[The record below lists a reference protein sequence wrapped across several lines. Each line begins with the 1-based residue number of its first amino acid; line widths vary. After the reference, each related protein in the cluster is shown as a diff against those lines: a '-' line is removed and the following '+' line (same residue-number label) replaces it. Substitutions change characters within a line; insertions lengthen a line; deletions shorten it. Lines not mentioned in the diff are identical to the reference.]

1 MPPSPPPADSGR
13 PRASASA
20 SVSGS
25 GSGSD
30 LPDPGAFV
38 VALVT
43 VPDVAT
49 ADRIADALL
58 AERLAACVNR
68 VGPVRSRFRWKG
80 ALDAADELLL
90 LIKTRASSLPRIEER
105 IRALHP
111 YEVFELLA
119 LPVAAGSAAY
129 LAWLAAETGA

>member
-1 MPPSPPPADSGR
+1 VPPSPPPADSGR
-13 PRASASA
+13 PRASD
-20 SVSGS
+20 SV
-25 GSGSD
+25 SD

-49 ADRIADALL
+49 AERIADALL

>member
-1 MPPSPPPADSGR
+1 VPPSPPPADSGR
-13 PRASASA
+13 PRASD
-20 SVSGS
+20 SV
-25 GSGSD
+25 SGSD
-30 LPDPGAFV
+30 LPDPRAFV

-49 ADRIADALL
+49 AEKIADALL

-90 LIKTRASSLPRIEER
+90 LIKARASSLPRIEER

>member
-1 MPPSPPPADSGR
+1 VPPSPPPADSGR
-13 PRASASA
+13 PRASASDA
-20 SVSGS
+20 

-49 ADRIADALL
+49 AEKIADALL

-68 VGPVRSRFRWKG
+68 VGPLHSRFRWKG
-80 ALDAADELLL
+80 ALDAADEQLL
-90 LIKTRASSLPRIEER
+90 LIKARRSALTRIEAR
-105 IRALHP
+105 IRGLHP

-119 LPVAAGSAAY
+119 LPVAAGSAPY
-129 LAWLAAETGA
+129 LSWLAAETDA

>member
-13 PRASASA
+13 PRASD
-20 SVSGS
+20 SV
-25 GSGSD
+25 SGSD

-49 ADRIADALL
+49 AERIADALL

-90 LIKTRASSLPRIEER
+90 LIKARASSLPRIEER

>member
-13 PRASASA
+13 PRASASD
-20 SVSGS
+20 
-25 GSGSD
+25 SD
-30 LPDPGAFV
+30 PPDPGAFV

-49 ADRIADALL
+49 AEKIADALL
-58 AERLAACVNR
+58 SGRLAACVNR
-68 VGPVRSRFRWKG
+68 VGPLHSRFRWKG
-80 ALDAADELLL
+80 ALDAAEEQLL
-90 LIKTRASSLPRIEER
+90 LIKARRSALARIEAR

-119 LPVAAGSAAY
+119 LPVAIGSAPY
-129 LAWLAAETGA
+129 LAWLAAETDA

>member
-1 MPPSPPPADSGR
+1 MPPSPSPADSGR
-13 PRASASA
+13 PRASTSD
-20 SVSGS
+20 SV
-25 GSGSD
+25 SGSD

-90 LIKTRASSLPRIEER
+90 LIKARASSLPRIEER